1 MTNPVKKFEIEVSAI
16 GVWFTELDQHGK
28 TIPESSMYV
37 FGEDLEWDVNELTKQ
52 LQIWF
57 NF

>member
-1 MTNPVKKFEIEVSAI
+1 MSNPVKKFEIEVSAI

-28 TIPESSMYV
+28 TIPQNSLYIK
-37 FGEDLEWDVNELTKQ
+37 GEDLDWDVNELTIQ
-52 LQIWF
+52 LQIRF